1 MKRLSAI
8 LFLSLLFSLSVA
20 VPSSMAVGLG
30 FYYTSGWGEA
40 VYDAEDDADNT
51 WDFDVDLE
59 RRGYGLVF
67 DTTVAK
73 DRLVNFRLNLGNYNW
88 EEADESGNHIDLDGF
103 QAVADLGFGLV
114 RNQHLRLWLGVEL
127 AGSYG
132 DGSLEENDAY
142 EVTMINVGAGPVLG
156 TNFHMGD
163 RISFGVKVGWL
174 YERFIGEGENTITDT
189 TVDYVG
195 YTTQYFV
202 TLSVFYRFAGV
213 F

>member
-1 MKRLSAI
+1 MKQLSAI

-20 VPSSMAVGLG
+20 VPSSMALGLG

-67 DTTVAK
+67 DTAVAK
-73 DRLVNFRLNLGNYNW
+73 DRLVNFRLNLGGYNW
-88 EEADESGNHIDLDGF
+88 EEADESGNHIDLDGV

-114 RNQHLRLWLGVEL
+114 RNPYLRLWVGVEFTG
-127 AGSYG
+127 AYG

-142 EVTMINVGAGPVLG
+142 EITMINLGAGPVLG

-163 RISFGVKVGWL
+163 RVSFGVKAGWL

-189 TVDYVG
+189 TVDYTG

-202 TLSVFYRFAGV
+202 TLSVFYRFNDV